1 MEIGYPDCPLT
12 VSFIGDYGQ
21 DAKKSSTQTSTP
33 MPNIFSAYRNKNDNL
48 TENITLSAAPVIL

>member
-21 DAKKSSTQTSTP
+21 DTKKSSTQTSTP
-33 MPNIFSAYRNKNDNL
+33 KPNNIFSDYQNKSNNYI
-48 TENITLSAAPVIL
+48 ENTLPAAQVMF